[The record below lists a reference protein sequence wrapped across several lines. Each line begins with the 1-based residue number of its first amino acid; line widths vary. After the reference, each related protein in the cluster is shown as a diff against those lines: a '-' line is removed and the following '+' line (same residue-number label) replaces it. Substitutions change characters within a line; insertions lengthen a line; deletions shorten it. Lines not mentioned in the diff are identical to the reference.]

1 MLDELN
7 RKIDRAK
14 HATAAYLHD
23 QMEQTRTL
31 AVSYA
36 VAVALYAAAAIFLI
50 AAMLV
55 GAMAGFRWIEINCGL
70 YRALGA
76 LGGILGSFMV
86 LCTALATY
94 RLKRPSKRIMP
105 LASRLRV
112 AISSSPSRD
121 EIAPAATIASS
132 PIRSGE
138 ARGGS
143 AVPALVI
150 ASSLIGWAWLRRLNS
165 RRSA

>member
-14 HATAAYLHD
+14 HATGSYLHD
-23 QMEQTRTL
+23 QAEQTQAL

-36 VAVALYAAAAIFLI
+36 VAIALYAAAAVFLI

-55 GAMAGFRWIEINCGL
+55 GATAGFRWIEINYGL
-70 YRALGA
+70 FEAFGALGA
-76 LGGILGSFMV
+76 ILGSFMI
-86 LCTALATY
+86 LFIALAIY
-94 RLKRPSKRIMP
+94 RMKRPAKRIVP

-112 AISSSPSRD
+112 AIISSPSRD
-121 EIAPAATIASS
+121 EIAPAATVASL
-132 PIRSGE
+132 PMRSSEG
-138 ARGGS
+138 RGGS
-143 AVPALVI
+143 TVSALVI
-150 ASSLIGWAWLRRLNS
+150 AASLFGWAWVRRNS

>member
-1 MLDELN
+1 MLVELN

-14 HATAAYLHD
+14 HATGSFLHD
-23 QMEQTRTL
+23 QVEQTQAL
-31 AVSYA
+31 AVSFA
-36 VAVALYAAAAIFLI
+36 VAIALYAAAAVFLI

-55 GAMAGFRWIEINCGL
+55 GATAGFRWIEINYGL
-70 YRALGA
+70 FEAFGALGA
-76 LGGILGSFMV
+76 ILGSFMV
-86 LCTALATY
+86 LFIALAIY
-94 RLKRPSKRIMP
+94 RLKRPAKRIVP

-121 EIAPAATIASS
+121 EIAPAATVASL
-132 PIRSGE
+132 PTRSSE

-143 AVPALVI
+143 AVSALVI
-150 ASSLIGWAWLRRLNS
+150 AASLFGWALVRRNS